1 MDMYLGPPDMIIH
14 DTGTQF
20 TSSEFVQNAKAIGS
34 TIKCVLVKAHHLI
47 SMVKHYYAL
56 L

>member
-1 MDMYLGPPDMIIH
+1 MIIH

-34 TIKCVLVKAHHLI
+34 TIKCILVKAYYSI
-47 SMVKHYYAL
+47 GMVECYYIPL
-56 L
+56 